1 MENNDLEE
9 GKKPLTIQQRMKIGR
24 RMRRLAPKLVRARKR
39 AAKKMANTEKL
50 MKRAQKA
57 AIKLARKKVAG
68 KKGLAYAKLSPGE
81 KISVDKMVS
90 KRYTSDRIKKIAK
103 KLMPKVRK
111 AEVQRLQ
118 LARGGGEQTE
128 QVEKQPLTIQQLL
141 WESGGAGEWGTTK
154 LRNKYASETPGQ
166 VAEKEDK
173 DIKDRPGKQPA
184 KYYAKD
190 AEGDEMSKSTKTA
203 RARHFEKG
211 AKKDDNDPSA
221 YKPAPGDKS
230 AKTKPSK
237 YTKKYKQMFGEGEKE
252 KAAKERIKREKE
264 SNKRKYDAILDRAR
278 NQDVRTRNMKESII
292 DIPRRTYAPGVFDDV
307 ESKDPKIKP
316 SVKKLIDAQ
325 LKEFEKEYPII
336 KTALIGS
343 ILTKRYRNDADLDI
357 NVLFDVP
364 KEKAEEERERLSQ
377 KYLSSKNPDNIQG
390 KEIPGTKHPINYYF
404 VTDEKTY
411 DGQNSKADA
420 VFDIENNKFIK
431 RPEDYTFDPK
441 LYVKDFEKKVQE
453 IDVVKGELTR
463 DIIDYDELKE
473 LKPDDILNLQDKIN
487 SKLKEIQD
495 GIEDIIKIGD
505 GVDAERRAAFD
516 KDMSPE
522 EIKKFSIKNRLP
534 KNVVYKMLEKY
545 HYLTFY
551 KKCKKILDDGKV
563 TDKEIDSLTEGAAD
577 KSLAKKA
584 EKSGISVGILRKVYN
599 RGVAAWRTGHRP
611 GTTPEQ
617 WGHARVNSFITGG
630 KTRTTADADLW
641 KKHKG

>member
-1 MENNDLEE
+1 MENEIEE

-24 RMRRLAPKLVRARKR
+24 RMKRLAPKLVRARKR
-39 AAKKMANTEKL
+39 AAKKMASTEKL

-68 KKGLAYAKLSPGE
+68 KKGLAYAKLSPSE

-111 AEVQRLQ
+111 AEVKRLQ
-118 LARGGGEQTE
+118 LARSGGEKNE

-141 WESGGAGEWGTTK
+141 RESGGAGEWGTTK
-154 LRNKYASETPGQ
+154 LRNKYASDTPGQ
-166 VAEKEDK
+166 VAEKEDE

-211 AKKDDNDPSA
+211 QKKSEDDPSA

-237 YTKKYKQMFGEGEKE
+237 YTKKYKQMFGEGAAV
-252 KAAKERIKREKE
+252 KAARDRIRREKE
-264 SNKRKYDAILDRAR
+264 QDKDKHDAMLDRAR
-278 NQDVRTRNMKESII
+278 SQDARTKNM
-292 DIPRRTYAPGVFDDV
+292 
-307 ESKDPKIKP
+307 
-316 SVKKLIDAQ
+316 Q
-325 LKEFEKEYPII
+325 
-336 KTALIGS
+336 
-343 ILTKRYRNDADLDI
+343 
-357 NVLFDVP
+357 
-364 KEKAEEERERLSQ
+364 
-377 KYLSSKNPDNIQG
+377 
-390 KEIPGTKHPINYYF
+390 
-404 VTDEKTY
+404 
-411 DGQNSKADA
+411 
-420 VFDIENNKFIK
+420 
-431 RPEDYTFDPK
+431 
-441 LYVKDFEKKVQE
+441 
-453 IDVVKGELTR
+453 
-463 DIIDYDELKE
+463 
-473 LKPDDILNLQDKIN
+473 
-487 SKLKEIQD
+487 
-495 GIEDIIKIGD
+495 
-505 GVDAERRAAFD
+505 
-516 KDMSPE
+516 
-522 EIKKFSIKNRLP
+522 
-534 KNVVYKMLEKY
+534 
-545 HYLTFY
+545 
-551 KKCKKILDDGKV
+551 
-563 TDKEIDSLTEGAAD
+563 TEGAAD

-584 EKSGISVGILRKVYN
+584 EKSGISIGILRKVYN

>member
-24 RMRRLAPKLVRARKR
+24 RMKRLAPKLVRARKR

-118 LARGGGEQTE
+118 LARSGGEKNE

-141 WESGGAGEWGTTK
+141 WETGGAGEWGTTK

-166 VAEKEDK
+166 VVEKEDE

-211 AKKDDNDPSA
+211 QKKSEDDPSA

-237 YTKKYKQMFGEGEKE
+237 YTKKYKQMFGEGAAVD
-252 KAAKERIKREKE
+252 AAKARIKQDRISDKQ
-264 SNKRKYDAILDRAR
+264 RRDDILDRAR
-278 NQDVRTRNMKESII
+278 TRDTI
-292 DIPRRTYAPGVFDDV
+292 
-307 ESKDPKIKP
+307 
-316 SVKKLIDAQ
+316 
-325 LKEFEKEYPII
+325 
-336 KTALIGS
+336 
-343 ILTKRYRNDADLDI
+343 
-357 NVLFDVP
+357 
-364 KEKAEEERERLSQ
+364 
-377 KYLSSKNPDNIQG
+377 SKNQQRSA
-390 KEIPGTKHPINYYF
+390 
-404 VTDEKTY
+404 KTR
-411 DGQNSKADA
+411 Q
-420 VFDIENNKFIK
+420 V
-431 RPEDYTFDPK
+431 
-441 LYVKDFEKKVQE
+441 
-453 IDVVKGELTR
+453 
-463 DIIDYDELKE
+463 
-473 LKPDDILNLQDKIN
+473 
-487 SKLKEIQD
+487 
-495 GIEDIIKIGD
+495 
-505 GVDAERRAAFD
+505 
-516 KDMSPE
+516 
-522 EIKKFSIKNRLP
+522 NR
-534 KNVVYKMLEKY
+534 M
-545 HYLTFY
+545 
-551 KKCKKILDDGKV
+551 
-563 TDKEIDSLTEGAAD
+563 TEGAAD
-577 KSLAKKA
+577 TSLAKKA
-584 EKSGISVGILRKVYN
+584 EKSGISVGILKQVYN